1 MAARGEA
8 ASFAVGVMRV
18 GCGRKG
24 RRRGGRSGDAHWIF
38 LRPGRSARGSGGR
51 WRSWLTGRTMRA
63 LLAMPARV
71 REGIVGSLLARGATF
86 QFVAERLLGDL
97 SAGLGPEMSARL
109 RGVARVEP
117 APIEVPDVR
126 GQAAKARASLGARG

>member
-1 MAARGEA
+1 MAHGAD
-8 ASFAVGVMRV
+8 V
-18 GCGRKG
+18 
-24 RRRGGRSGDAHWIF
+24 
-38 LRPGRSARGSGGR
+38 
-51 WRSWLTGRTMRA
+51 RA

-117 APIEVPDVR
+117 APIEVLR
-126 GQAAKARASLGARG
+126 RARAGRGAAGVAGARG